1 VLELALH
8 VLDAMRNSV
17 DAGADRLELSI
28 LEDRE
33 QDRMM
38 IELTDNGQGM
48 ARELAEKVLDPFV
61 TTRKTRHVGLGL
73 PLFAAAA
80 HRCDGDFQVRSAPGE
95 GTRLTAVFRYNHW
108 DRAPL
113 GDMPSSLLA
122 ILLAERPVDV
132 LYTHRVGS
140 RQFCFDS
147 SEIRQELGDL
157 PLSLPSVRTWMLK
170 ALQEGER
177 GLRDSGGQ
185 FLD

>member
-8 VLDAMRNSV
+8 LLDAMQNSV
-17 DAGADRLELSI
+17 EAGADRLELSI
-28 LEDRE
+28 HEDLEN
-33 QDRMM
+33 DRMV
-38 IELTDNGQGM
+38 IELKDNGQGM
-48 ARELAEKVLDPFV
+48 VPELAQKVLDPFV

-73 PLFAAAA
+73 PLFATAAR
-80 HRCDGDFQVRSAPGE
+80 RCDGDFQVRSAPGK
-95 GTRLTAVFRYNHW
+95 GTQLTAVFRYNHW

-113 GDMPSSLLA
+113 GDMPSALLA

-157 PLSLPSVRTWMLK
+157 PLSLPPVRTWMLK

-177 GLRDSGGQ
+177 GLRNSGACS
-185 FLD
+185 